1 MPPLVYPAGTATLRV
16 VRPSMV
22 RLVAPLLA
30 MVPVTWLPFTQ
41 AFLPLRMLAALA
53 ASVVLYVVSTYSA
66 GMAATLTLES
76 TLPLVGVTVWA
87 LLVGV
92 TLLLSLVMLTLPLP
106 LW

>member
-1 MPPLVYPAGTATLRV
+1 
-16 VRPSMV
+16 
-22 RLVAPLLA
+22 
-30 MVPVTWLPFTQ
+30 
-41 AFLPLRMLAALA
+41 MLAALA
-53 ASVVLYVVSTYSA
+53 ASVVLSVVSTYSA